1 MDTLQQQVEML
12 TLQLDEAFRE
22 REMQRLELS
31 RLRKLVMKYSGQG
44 KNEGCNEK
52 KF

>member
-1 MDTLQQQVEML
+1 MDTLQQQLEML

-44 KNEGCNEK
+44 NN
-52 KF
+52 